1 MTRALVISTLFLIYS
16 GVFAK
21 SHTVYSPDQGVLC
34 DKRSGFCADSQ
45 GISMAYT
52 EQFLGKKAA
61 AKLLKI
67 IGSDSDMT
75 SFTMS
80 NGVHCETKQRL
91 CVTSKTN
98 NRPDAVANGVL
109 FKQ

>member
-1 MTRALVISTLFLIYS
+1 MKRALVLSAIVLTSS
-16 GVFAK
+16 GAFAR

-45 GISMAYT
+45 GISMALT
-52 EQFLGKKAA
+52 GQFLGKTAA
-61 AKLLKI
+61 ARLLKI
-67 IGSDSDMT
+67 MGTDSDMT

-91 CVTSKTN
+91 CVTSKTTG
-98 NRPDAVANGVL
+98 RPDAAANGVL
-109 FKQ
+109 YKP